1 MEIRFH
7 LDRETDLPHIYDHGV
22 AEEEVIQVLS
32 SRGDDFRG
40 RGDSMIRFGQ
50 TEAGRYLKVIYVPDE
65 YGDGMFVVT
74 AYEMKNNERKA
85 YRRRH
90 RRKRR

>member
-7 LDRETDLPHIYDHGV
+7 LDPETELPHIYDHGV
-22 AEEEVIQVLS
+22 TEDEVREVLA
-32 SRGDDFRG
+32 SRGDDFHG
-40 RGDSMIRFGQ
+40 RGDSMVRFGQ

-65 YGDGMFVVT
+65 HGDSVFVVT
-74 AYEMKNNERKA
+74 AYDMKNNEKKA